1 MDDKRKIANE
11 ELAETI
17 NSGVLSFVTP
27 GSPEFTNLPEMPQQ
41 MMAESG
47 QNISNNFNINVNVS
61 GNQNSSAIN
70 SAASS
75 AIKNALPTLTG
86 STEEIKKNS
95 SEVLRETSSQILK
108 ETEKETYREVLRE
121 IISPT
126 NDYTNNTN
134 VEIFE
139 NNSSVPILG
148 MVGIGMPEMPDLA
161 NDVKSE
167 SIFNSNNTEVQNF
180 QMLKN
185 ILNNTN
191 VEMSDAEN
199 IYPYTSFDTSLYVD
213 SDGSTTNYQS
223 INNLMVHQ
231 NTENN
236 LESANTLSRQSNYSI
251 RHEELANK
259 AETDFQNL
267 RKMNDLGDEDKK
279 EATPLFNA
287 GLGNAQ
293 LTKKIEIPRKP
304 SHVNGPLYEHP
315 VFINQMNRPPVWR
328 SVLG

>member
-17 NSGVLSFVTP
+17 NSGVLSFITP
-27 GSPEFTNLPEMPQQ
+27 SPPEFSNLPEMPQP
-41 MMAESG
+41 MIAESG
-47 QNISNNFNINVNVS
+47 QSISNNFNINVNVS
-61 GNQNSSAIN
+61 GNQNTSAIN

-75 AIKNALPTLTG
+75 AIRNALPTLTG

-185 ILNNTN
+185 ILNSTN
-191 VEMSDAEN
+191 IEVSDAEN

-213 SDGSTTNYQS
+213 SGGDTTNYQN
-223 INNLMVHQ
+223 INNLTVHQ
-231 NTENN
+231 NTDNN

-267 RKMNDLGDEDKK
+267 RKMNDLGYEDKK
-279 EATPLFNA
+279 EATPMSNI
-287 GLGNAQ
+287 GLGNDSVTAK
-293 LTKKIEIPRKP
+293 LDIPRKP

-315 VFINQMNRPPVWR
+315 MFINQMNRPPVWR